1 MRFLGASYR
10 IQGFYGR
17 TRAHFDLMF
26 RKIYNTLS
34 YTRSLVITIPL
45 IYLDT
50 LVMGTLSLL
59 ASVFDSEGRLQHACA
74 RLWAQLLL
82 WSVLA
87 RVKVHGLEKLDPHQT
102 YLFVANHQSYID
114 IPVVFSKLPGQCRI
128 IAKKSLLMIPFLGWH
143 LRRSGHI
150 LIDRSSSK
158 SGLKSLYAAAERV
171 KAGISVIVFPEGTRS
186 VDGAIHEFK
195 GGSFLLATRAGVP
208 IVPITINGT
217 RAVLIKNSWHLH
229 PGRVDMIVHDP
240 IDTSNYDARNVDELA
255 QRVREIIAKDFVPM
269 KAR

>member
-1 MRFLGASYR
+1 
-10 IQGFYGR
+10 
-17 TRAHFDLMF
+17 MF
-26 RKIYNTLS
+26 RRIYNALS
-34 YTRSLVITIPL
+34 YTRSLIITIPL

-50 LVMGTLSLL
+50 LVMGTLSFV
-59 ASVFDSEGRLQHACA
+59 ASLFDPTGRVQHACA
-74 RLWAQLLL
+74 RVWARLLL
-82 WSVLA
+82 CSVLA
-87 RVKVHGLEKLDPHQT
+87 RVTVRGLENLESGKT

-114 IPVVFSKLPGQCRI
+114 IPVVFAKLPGQCRI
-128 IAKKSLLMIPFLGWH
+128 IAKNSLRTIPFLGWH

-186 VDGAIHEFK
+186 PDGAIHDFK

-208 IVPITINGT
+208 IVPITLNGT
-217 RAVLIKNSWHLH
+217 RAVLVKNSWHLH

-255 QRVREIIAKDFVPM
+255 QRVREIIVKDFVPM
-269 KAR
+269 KEN